1 MNFKNLF
8 SFNTSKPK
16 QTSMSRSLN
25 VTSSGSIEEIKIQT
39 PTQTNNQHSNEEII
53 PKDRFIKHEEYSDRT
68 WRYFID
74 ILKETD
80 SMLLTSFLHKYFLV
94 IQMNIFEITDILL
107 LNIQGKLLKRN
118 ETLFKQGID
127 LLLRELNNLRV
138 IDMCKKQY
146 NNIQLIIK
154 ELGIGSINEEIIRTI
169 NDIINCVK
177 FDLVDLEIEDEKKTK
192 HCYRL
197 DTYKT
202 SNIFTSQEMN
212 DTEKKQLREENKQ
225 VKEESQLIKL
235 ENTQLQQEN
244 EILSNHLINL
254 NSEIR
259 SKSNT
264 IQQLQKNIDEIE
276 NKYLQIQYNDSLK
289 YNEIQQKLNKI
300 ESQCTYFKTRYS
312 YLFKDIRMKMITSN
326 LAEGIF
332 YKSSSYEG
340 KYIDIFK
347 VNPTILKSSSFTIP
361 FITFHESIATFSITN
376 KEISMTRLLSERK
389 ILFENSVWYF
399 EDEKFDLLIQ
409 LNEEIMTEVLPLQVS
424 LKEVLFGEQKQIEII
439 NNDNQRENVLTIT
452 IPQSVENEEIVYDE
466 TIGYYIK
473 YLYEKDENYYRNGY
487 DLHLTIRIDE
497 NEIEK
502 MRVLTYIDEMKQW
515 EMKLIP
521 GQWIVENYGFY
532 NKEKD
537 IRGDFIVTIVCN

>member
-53 PKDRFIKHEEYSDRT
+53 PKDRFTKHEEYSDRT

-74 ILKETD
+74 ILNETN
-80 SMLLTSFLHKYFLV
+80 SMLLTSFLHKYFFV

-107 LNIQGKLLKRN
+107 LNIQGNLLKRN
-118 ETLFKQGID
+118 ETLFKQRID

-169 NDIINCVK
+169 NDIINCVQL
-177 FDLVDLEIEDEKKTK
+177 DVVDLEIEDEEKTK

-197 DTYKT
+197 DIHKT

-264 IQQLQKNIDEIE
+264 IQNYKRIL
-276 NKYLQIQYNDSLK
+276 
-289 YNEIQQKLNKI
+289 
-300 ESQCTYFKTRYS
+300 
-312 YLFKDIRMKMITSN
+312 MK
-326 LAEGIF
+326 
-332 YKSSSYEG
+332 
-340 KYIDIFK
+340 
-347 VNPTILKSSSFTIP
+347 
-361 FITFHESIATFSITN
+361 
-376 KEISMTRLLSERK
+376 
-389 ILFENSVWYF
+389 
-399 EDEKFDLLIQ
+399 
-409 LNEEIMTEVLPLQVS
+409 
-424 LKEVLFGEQKQIEII
+424 
-439 NNDNQRENVLTIT
+439 
-452 IPQSVENEEIVYDE
+452 
-466 TIGYYIK
+466 
-473 YLYEKDENYYRNGY
+473 
-487 DLHLTIRIDE
+487 
-497 NEIEK
+497 
-502 MRVLTYIDEMKQW
+502 
-515 EMKLIP
+515 
-521 GQWIVENYGFY
+521 
-532 NKEKD
+532 
-537 IRGDFIVTIVCN
+537 